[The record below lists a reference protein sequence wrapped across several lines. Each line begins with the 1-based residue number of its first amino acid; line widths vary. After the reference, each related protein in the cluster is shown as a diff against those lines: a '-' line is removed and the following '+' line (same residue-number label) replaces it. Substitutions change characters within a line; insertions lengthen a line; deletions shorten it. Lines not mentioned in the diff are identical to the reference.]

1 MSENKN
7 KKEGKSSKPLL
18 ITLIILLI
26 IALAGGGIFAGMY
39 FSSKGSAKANSK
51 AEIVIEEAT
60 YALDDFLVNLTD
72 ADSKRYVK
80 AKVFISYN
88 KNNQDLEKELL
99 LDRTKPIL
107 RDAALTILRS
117 KKVAD
122 FATIQ
127 STEAVKKELKEK
139 MNSRLTKG
147 KIIEVYFPELIIQ

>member
-18 ITLIILLI
+18 ITLIILLV

-39 FSSKGSAKANSK
+39 FSSKGSAKANNSQG
-51 AEIVIEEAT
+51 VLVEEAT
-60 YALDDFLVNLTD
+60 YSLDDFLVNLSD
-72 ADSKRYVK
+72 AEGKRYVK
-80 AKVFISYN
+80 AKICISYD
-88 KNNQDLEKELL
+88 KNNKELDKEL
-99 LDRTKPIL
+99 ALERTKPIL

-117 KKVAD
+117 KKVED
-122 FATIQ
+122 FATIE

-139 MNSRLTKG
+139 MNSRITKG